1 MKLVSTPR
9 IDFLRELA
17 SEILGLY
24 GRGRTIL
31 AVDGTDDVARA
42 AFADDLAAVLEER
55 DHPAFRASLVN
66 FRRSRVEQERFGPE
80 SPERLFRHLYDF
92 SLLRRVLI
100 DPFRMGGSTGFVTRA
115 FDPDRDAW
123 IEPTW
128 LTGPPDATLVIDGD
142 YLNRQ
147 ELRDAW
153 TYSVLV
159 ETAVESAADLGGPSL
174 VGAGG
179 VDGHGDD
186 LDLDDEQALADRLY
200 RTEVR
205 PRSRASTIVDLTDP
219 ALPQRRFFDSC

>member
-9 IDFLRELA
+9 IVFLRELA
-17 SEILGLY
+17 AEILGLY
-24 GRGRTIL
+24 GRGRTIV

-55 DHPAFRASLVN
+55 EHPTFRASLVN
-66 FRRSRVEQERFGPE
+66 FRRSRAEQERFGPE

-115 FDPDRDAW
+115 FDPDRDTW

-142 YLNRQ
+142 HLNRQ

-153 TYSVLV
+153 SYSVLV
-159 ETAVESAADLGGPSL
+159 ETGPESADSLGNLS
-174 VGAGG
+174 
-179 VDGHGDD
+179 GDHD
-186 LDLDDEQALADRLY
+186 DDEQAEADRLY

-205 PRSRASTIVDLTDP
+205 PRTRASAVVDLTDP
-219 ALPQRRFFDSC
+219 GLPERRFFDSC

>member
-24 GRGRTIL
+24 GRGRTIV

-55 DHPAFRASLVN
+55 GHSAFRASLVH

-80 SPERLFRHLYDF
+80 SPERLLRHLYDF

-115 FDPDRDAW
+115 FDPDRDTW

-128 LTGPPDATLVIDGD
+128 LTGPPDATVVIDGD
-142 YLNRQ
+142 HLNRR
-147 ELRDAW
+147 EMRDAW

-159 ETAVESAADLGGPSL
+159 ETGPQSAEALGNHP
-174 VGAGG
+174 
-179 VDGHGDD
+179 
-186 LDLDDEQALADRLY
+186 DDELHDHDDDERAEADRLY

-205 PRSRASTIVDLTDP
+205 PRTRASAVVDLTNP
-219 ALPQRRFFDSC
+219 NLPQRRFFDSC